1 MLQVFTGVP
10 KVEKAQ
16 RNRCQTSPS
25 KNSDNKANKTKPSLG
40 KPDGVWQRQPMT
52 LRL

>member
-1 MLQVFTGVP
+1 MLQAFTGVP

-25 KNSDNKANKTKPSLG
+25 KNSDNKTNEQIANKKWKNEKSS
-40 KPDGVWQRQPMT
+40 
-52 LRL
+52 